1 MRGSVRV
8 LPLAALVAALVAGC
22 SVTPPPSTPE
32 EDDDRDYGPAV
43 APDLSH
49 VKEPEPRDE
58 ARSRYG
64 NPASYQVFGQT
75 YYVMDDVVEFEQEGL
90 ASWYG
95 KKFHGRRTS
104 SGEPYDMYAMTA
116 AHKELPIP
124 IFVEVTRV
132 DNGKTIVVRVNDRGP
147 FAEGRI
153 IDLSYAAAQRL
164 DMVDEGTAPVRIR
177 TLSRPYDPE
186 SGPRQAS
193 APAPT
198 PALDEQLSQ
207 NAGARPAASTRM
219 PGDVESDAWYLQAA
233 AFSERT
239 NADAFKTRLS
249 AMELAPVTI
258 HTDDNGP
265 ARYRVRMGPLESRE
279 DVNRLSEQL
288 RERGLGERHLVI
300 AP

>member
-1 MRGSVRV
+1 MRASSRV
-8 LPLAALVAALVAGC
+8 LPLAALLALLVAGC
-22 SVTPPPSTPE
+22 SVTPPPSTPPE
-32 EDDDRDYGPAV
+32 EDDDRDYGPDV

-49 VKEPEPRDE
+49 VREPEPRNE

-75 YYVMDDVVEFEQEGL
+75 YYVMDDVMEEFEEEGL

-124 IFVEVTRV
+124 IYVRVTRV
-132 DNGKTIVVRVNDRGP
+132 DNGKSIVVRVNDRGP
-147 FAEGRI
+147 FAAGRI

-164 DMVDEGTAPVRIR
+164 DMVEEGTTRVRIR
-177 TLSRPYDPE
+177 TLSRPYDPDDE
-186 SGPRQAS
+186 PRQAS
-193 APAPT
+193 AQPPAPDVQPSRNGNVRT
-198 PALDEQLSQ
+198 
-207 NAGARPAASTRM
+207 AASTRM
-219 PGDVESDAWYLQAA
+219 PGEVQVENWYLQAA

-239 NADAFKTRLS
+239 NADAFKMRLT
-249 AMELAPVTI
+249 AMDLAPVTI
-258 HTDDNGP
+258 HTDNDGP
-265 ARYRVRMGPLESRE
+265 ARYRVRMGPLESRDE
-279 DVNRLSEQL
+279 VNRLSEKL
-288 RERGLGERHLVI
+288 RERGMGDRHMVI